1 MLNSASLLRDQKQKS
16 ANYISNLRFGSASD
30 HRHWRPPKVCLFTE

>member
-16 ANYISNLRFGSASD
+16 ANYISNLR
-30 HRHWRPPKVCLFTE
+30 